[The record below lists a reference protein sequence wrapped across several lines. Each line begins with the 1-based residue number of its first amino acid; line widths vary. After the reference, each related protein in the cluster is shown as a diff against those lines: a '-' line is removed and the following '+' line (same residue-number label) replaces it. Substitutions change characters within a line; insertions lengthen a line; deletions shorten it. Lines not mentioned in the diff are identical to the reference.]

1 MLKRSY
7 LFFLT
12 ATPSPQLYPLSLHD
26 ALPIFFPAVMRPVV
40 KFEVS
45 ALLGTLDAPA
55 GENARDVDHILL
67 CVAAVDAEG
76 VELEQ
81 LPGVVLIDPFWHG
94 RHPLTPSP
102 PCGEGE
108 RG

>member
-55 GENARDVDHILL
+55 GENACDVDHVLL
-67 CVAAVDAEG
+67 RVAAVDAQGMQLQE
-76 VELEQ
+76 
-81 LPGVVLIDPFWHG
+81 LPGIVLIDPFGHAP
-94 RHPLTPSP
+94 HPLTPSP